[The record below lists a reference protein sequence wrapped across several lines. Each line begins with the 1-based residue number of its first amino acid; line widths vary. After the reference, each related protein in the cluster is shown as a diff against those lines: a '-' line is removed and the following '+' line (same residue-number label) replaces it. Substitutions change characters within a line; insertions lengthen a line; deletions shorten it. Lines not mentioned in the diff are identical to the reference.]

1 MICSW
6 FALKKRAIR
15 KKNGFLYVFDSFSQ
29 FFPLFM
35 PKRELLI
42 SLFAQSQKSDRER
55 FTPVAYDNRATG
67 AIHSFSEW
75 IALSLLLEK
84 PRSEFPTLPP
94 GYRWLYFQG
103 ISPLSLP
110 ELGHQNIWR
119 LYTVQY
125 GIGGV
130 VWYGMERG
138 RGSG

>member
-67 AIHSFSEW
+67 AIHSFSRVNCSFAFARKTEER
-75 IALSLLLEK
+75 IPNPA
-84 PRSEFPTLPP
+84 PRL
-94 GYRWLYFQG
+94 
-103 ISPLSLP
+103 
-110 ELGHQNIWR
+110 
-119 LYTVQY
+119 
-125 GIGGV
+125 
-130 VWYGMERG
+130 
-138 RGSG
+138 